1 MRVLSGI
8 QPSGALHIGNY
19 FGALKQFIEL
29 QHKYDGLYF
38 VANLHAL
45 TTLHDA
51 AALRAATLEVAVSF
65 LALGLDPNL
74 ATIFVQSDVPEVT
87 ELTWLLACVTPVGLL
102 ERCHAYKDKTSQ
114 GIPAEHGLLTYPV
127 LMAADILIYDS
138 HLVPVGQDQKQ
149 HVEVTRDLAE
159 RFNSR
164 YNREV
169 FVLPEPLI
177 MEEVAVV
184 PGLDGRKMS
193 KSYGNTID
201 IFDEPAVLKKKIMSL
216 KTDSTPVEA
225 PKDPD
230 TSNLFQLFRLFATE
244 PELSETREHFQRGG
258 LGYGDLK
265 KRTAELATAYFAEAR
280 EKRRE
285 LLARPEQVRE
295 ILDAGAA
302 RARSLARVTLDRARD
317 AAGIW

>member
-29 QHKYDGLYF
+29 QHRYDGLYF

-45 TTLHDA
+45 TSLHDA

-65 LALGLDPNL
+65 LALGLDPTV

-102 ERCHAYKDKTSQ
+102 ERCHAYKDKVAQ
-114 GIPAEHGLLTYPV
+114 GIAAEHGLFTYPV

-164 YNREV
+164 YDQEV
-169 FVLPEPLI
+169 FVIPEPLI
-177 MEEVAVV
+177 LEEVAVI

-201 IFDEPAVLKKKIMSL
+201 IFDEPALLKKKIMSL
-216 KTDSTPVEA
+216 KTDSAPVEA

-230 TSNLFQLFRLFATE
+230 ISNIYQLFRLFAPE
-244 PELSETREHFQRGG
+244 PEQSEMRARFQQGG
-258 LGYGDLK
+258 VGYGDLK
-265 KRTAELATAYFAEAR
+265 KRTVELAGDYFAEAR
-280 EKRRE
+280 EKRRD
-285 LLARPEQVRE
+285 LLAHPEHVRE
-295 ILDAGAA
+295 ILAAGAA
-302 RARSLARVTLDRARD
+302 HARSLARVTLDRARD
-317 AAGIW
+317 ACGIW

>member
-19 FGALKQFIEL
+19 FGALQQFIEL

-45 TTLHDA
+45 TSLHDA
-51 AALRAATLEVAVSF
+51 EALRAATLEVAVSF
-65 LALGLDPNL
+65 LALGLDPNV

-114 GIPAEHGLLTYPV
+114 GIAAEHGLLTYPV

-164 YNREV
+164 YDREV

-216 KTDSTPVEA
+216 KTDSAPVEA
-225 PKDPD
+225 PKDPE
-230 TSNLFQLFRLFATE
+230 TSNLFQLFRLFAPK

-258 LGYGDLK
+258 VGYGDLK
-265 KRTAELATAYFAEAR
+265 KRTAELAAVYFAEAR

-295 ILDAGAA
+295 ILGAGAA

-317 AAGIW
+317 ACGIW

>member
-19 FGALKQFIEL
+19 FGAIKQYIEL
-29 QHKYDGLYF
+29 QHQHEGLYF
-38 VANLHAL
+38 VANYHAL
-45 TTLHDA
+45 TSLHDP

-65 LALGLDPNL
+65 LALGLDPNV

-102 ERCHAYKDKTSQ
+102 ERCHAYKDKISQ
-114 GIPAEHGLLTYPV
+114 GLSAEHGLFTYPV

-169 FVLPEPLI
+169 FVLPQPLI
-177 MEEVAVV
+177 LDEVAVV

-193 KSYGNTID
+193 KSYGNTIE

-225 PKDPD
+225 PKDPE
-230 TSNLFQLFRLFATE
+230 TSNVYQLYRLFAPE
-244 PELSETREHFQRGG
+244 PEQSEMRQHFSQGG
-258 LGYGDLK
+258 VGYGELK
-265 KRTAELATAYFAEAR
+265 KRTVELAGDYFAAAR
-280 EKRRE
+280 EKRQE
-285 LLARPEQVRE
+285 LLAHPEQVRE
-295 ILDAGAA
+295 ILAAGAVRA
-302 RARSLARVTLDRARD
+302 RALARPTLDRARD
-317 AAGIW
+317 ACGMW